1 MAAVDA
7 DVLAMVK
14 EFDALKIKERML
26 SGECAG
32 LYVVLMDQ
40 AGDIIEDDLLGDNG
54 TDALH
59 MHLDYMMTALVKA
72 KYGDDE

>member
-1 MAAVDA
+1 
-7 DVLAMVK
+7 MVK

-40 AGDIIEDDLLGDNG
+40 AGDILEDDLMGDIYP
-54 TDALH
+54 DSLH
-59 MHLDYMMTALVKA
+59 IHLHYMMTALVES